1 MKVSLN
7 GRETELSGSAT
18 VADAVVAL
26 GHDAS
31 GRGLAAAVNGEV
43 VPRSRWIERSLAEGD
58 RIEVLTAVGGG

>member
-7 GRETELSGSAT
+7 GRETELEGSAT
-18 VADAVVAL
+18 VADAVIAL
-26 GHDAS
+26 GHDAR

-43 VPRSRWIERSLAEGD
+43 VPRSRWVERPLAEGD